1 MNFQKI
7 EKILLY
13 IFSASIFVSKPAIT
27 ISTALLVLFFIYR
40 CIVDESYYGELKGDK
55 VIFSAVFLFLIGV
68 LSRVLSPGYIGDVG
82 YFFYKGLFLLAFPAL
97 VLALRDK
104 ESRKMALILSMSG
117 FAISVFWSFVQAFI
131 LQEGGWSGQRVAGLW
146 DVLRWTEIT
155 TFVFIFLLAKIS
167 DEVVLSKKLMLGI
180 CMALTFISLILS
192 GGRSGWIAVIIV
204 SAIYMLFFN
213 RKYLVVFVVLFSAF
227 TFSIYKI
234 QPEKIEV
241 VINRALS
248 VTETTERDYSNY
260 SRLLM
265 WKNGLKWISFNAS
278 EEPMQFLFG
287 IGFKNFEKEYVSY
300 LDSESEVGSKKLIEQ
315 TLGNYSLRDL
325 HNAYIDSGNK
335 MGVLYTVIFYFFIVY
350 IAWSFI
356 QSGKAFPGVGLVS
369 SFLIMG
375 MFYANYIEYQTSMLF
390 FLIAMFYSESK
401 GLNVIHK

>member
-7 EKILLY
+7 EKVLLCV
-13 IFSASIFVSKPAIT
+13 FSASIFLSKPAIT

-40 CIVDESYYGELKGDK
+40 CIMDRCYLSELKSDK
-55 VIFSAVFLFLIGV
+55 VIFSAVALFLMGL

-97 VLALRDK
+97 VLAMRDK
-104 ESRKMALILSMSG
+104 ENRRLAFILSMSG

-131 LQEGGWSGQRVAGLW
+131 LSEGGWSGQRVAGLW
-146 DVLRWTEIT
+146 DVLRWAEIS
-155 TFVFIFLLAKIS
+155 TFVFIFLLAKLS
-167 DEVVLSKKLMLGI
+167 DEVVLSKKLIISI
-180 CMALTFISLILS
+180 CMALTFLSLILS
-192 GGRSGWIAVIIV
+192 GGRAGWVAVIIV

-213 RKYLVVFVVLFSAF
+213 RKYLVAFVVLCSAL

-248 VTETTERDYSNY
+248 VTETTECDYSNY

-265 WKNGLKWISFNAS
+265 WKNGLKWLSFNAS

-300 LDSESEVGSKKLIEQ
+300 LNSESEIGSKELIEQ

-325 HNAYIDSGNK
+325 HNAYIDSSNK
-335 MGVLYTVIFYFFIVY
+335 MGVLYTVMFYFFIMY

-356 QSGKAFPGVGLVS
+356 QSGKAFQGVGLVS

-375 MFYANYIEYQTSMLF
+375 MFYANYIEYQTSMLL

-401 GLNVIHK
+401 GINVIHK